1 MQSSQANRKQIKV
14 IPLMMSLLIC
24 GFMGMFSET
33 ALNIALRGLMI
44 EFQISASTVQWLT
57 TSYLLV
63 LGILIPISGLLI
75 KRFPTR
81 NLFITGVCFSVI
93 GLFIAATSS
102 SFVILL
108 IGRIVQA
115 TGTGLITPLLFNTVL
130 VIFPIQKRGTAMGI
144 VGLVLMFAPA
154 IGPMISGFII
164 QQLDW
169 HWIFWIPIPFYLL
182 ALALGIVYL
191 IDLSTDRKP
200 NIDMLSIIFSTM
212 GFGGL
217 VFGFSRAGEN
227 EGWTS
232 LTVLIPLVVGV
243 TSLILFVIRQLSLKE
258 PILNVR
264 VFTYPM
270 FRMGIG
276 LTVLSN
282 MIIFSSTLLLPMF
295 MQGALGFTSAEAG
308 LYLLA
313 GGVCN
318 GIMALLNGR
327 IFDKYGPR
335 RLVIP
340 GFVLATISV
349 IVFTNLSTTINPV
362 IIIIFHTLLMVG
374 MSMTT
379 TPSQTNGLNQ
389 LPRSMYPDGSAIVNT
404 TIQTCGAIGT
414 AIGVSILNASQ
425 RTYLDQAN
433 HSSSPEV
440 QIEALV
446 SGVQHAYIFASIVA
460 VIGLICSLFIKRVIV
475 GDAEKRDK
483 QEKGNYSLESDR
495 VS

>member
-1 MQSSQANRKQIKV
+1 METNQSISKQIKV

-33 ALNIALRGLMI
+33 ALNIALNGLMT
-44 EFQISASTVQWLT
+44 EFQISATTVQWLT

-75 KRFPTR
+75 KRFSTR
-81 NLFITGVCFSVI
+81 NLFITGVCFSVT
-93 GLFIAATSS
+93 GLLISATSS

-115 TGTGLITPLLFNTVL
+115 TGTGLLAPLLFNTVL
-130 VIFPIQKRGTAMGI
+130 VIFPIHKRGTAMGI

-154 IGPMISGFII
+154 VGPMISGFII
-164 QQLDW
+164 QHLDW

-182 ALALGIVYL
+182 ALGLGIVYL
-191 IDLSTDRKP
+191 IDLSTERKP
-200 NIDMLSIIFSTM
+200 KIDVLSIILSTM
-212 GFGGL
+212 GFGGI
-217 VFGFSRAGEN
+217 VFGFSRAGEDG
-227 EGWTS
+227 GWTS
-232 LTVLIPLVVGV
+232 LSVLIPLIVGV
-243 TSLILFVIRQLSLKE
+243 TSLTLFVIRQLSLKE

-264 VFTYPM
+264 VFKYPM
-270 FRMGIG
+270 FIMGIG

-282 MIIFSSTLLLPMF
+282 IIIFSSTVLLPMF
-295 MQGALGFTSAEAG
+295 MQGGLGLNSAQAG
-308 LYLLA
+308 LFLLT
-313 GGVCN
+313 GGICN
-318 GIMALLNGR
+318 GIMSLLNGR

-340 GFVLATISV
+340 GFILATSSV
-349 IVFTNLSTTINPV
+349 LVFTNLSTTTNSF
-362 IIIIFHTLLMVG
+362 IIILFHTLLMVG

-389 LPRSMYPDGSAIVNT
+389 LPRSLYPDGSAIVNT

-425 RTYLDQAN
+425 RAFLSQATKPLN
-433 HSSSPEV
+433 PEIQV
-440 QIEALV
+440 EAMV
-446 SGVQHAYIFASIVA
+446 SGIQNAYTFATIIA
-460 VIGLICSLFIKRVIV
+460 VIGLVCSFFIKRVLV
-475 GDAEKRDK
+475 GQAVSADK
-483 QEKGNYSLESDR
+483 
-495 VS
+495 